1 MIYYLQTE
9 DKKFNI
15 ELDVANNHVEIWKLD
30 EIQDEDYP
38 TYSGIFESE
47 LDEAQ
52 NYEGYTLKDLYDE
65 NQILLETIANLQT
78 QIEDIRGKE

>member
-1 MIYYLQTE
+1 MVYYLQTE

-15 ELDVANNHVEIWKLD
+15 ELDVANSHVEIWKLD

>member
-1 MIYYLQTE
+1 ME
-9 DKKFNI
+9 HKKFNI

>member
-47 LDEAQ
+47 LNE
-52 NYEGYTLKDLYDE
+52 EL
-65 NQILLETIANLQT
+65 
-78 QIEDIRGKE
+78 

>member
-1 MIYYLQTE
+1 MVYYLKTE

-38 TYSGIFESE
+38 TYTIIFESE
-47 LDEAQ
+47 L
-52 NYEGYTLKDLYDE
+52 EGE
-65 NQILLETIANLQT
+65 E
-78 QIEDIRGKE
+78 

>member
-1 MIYYLQTE
+1 MTYYIKTDDEKYL
-9 DKKFNI
+9 I
-15 ELDVANNHVEIWKLD
+15 ELDIKGKNILISKLD
-30 EIQDEDYP
+30 CIQNEDYP